1 MLYILVYF
9 HILCIQFKII
19 TNSLITLFA
28 RLDVVIGILL
38 TCGKHVHDCIISLRG
53 EIWTHKTLTRQFL
66 LKCLYQSRKV
76 SDNVFVCLYCECDSD
91 ATSDKFLAMAERCD
105 ILMQRCDSD
114 FLIFLSCR
122 YYRFQFAL
130 LSDFNK
136 QKQFKME
143 PYFKTLQDDMVPII
157 HLYLMHMSAVWLMYQ
172 RLWNRRNRKMYSR
185 PIFAQRRRHGD
196 YSHLVQEM
204 RLDPEYHFMYFRMS
218 VRQFEKLAE
227 IVCPYLQRHN
237 YALISH
243 QCN

>member
-1 MLYILVYF
+1 LGIVGVFEIAVLATYIKVSKVFKWDDKYLQNFMLYILVYF

-105 ILMQRCDSD
+105 ILM
-114 FLIFLSCR
+114 
-122 YYRFQFAL
+122 
-130 LSDFNK
+130 
-136 QKQFKME
+136 
-143 PYFKTLQDDMVPII
+143 
-157 HLYLMHMSAVWLMYQ
+157 
-172 RLWNRRNRKMYSR
+172 
-185 PIFAQRRRHGD
+185 
-196 YSHLVQEM
+196 
-204 RLDPEYHFMYFRMS
+204 
-218 VRQFEKLAE
+218 
-227 IVCPYLQRHN
+227 
-237 YALISH
+237 
-243 QCN
+243 